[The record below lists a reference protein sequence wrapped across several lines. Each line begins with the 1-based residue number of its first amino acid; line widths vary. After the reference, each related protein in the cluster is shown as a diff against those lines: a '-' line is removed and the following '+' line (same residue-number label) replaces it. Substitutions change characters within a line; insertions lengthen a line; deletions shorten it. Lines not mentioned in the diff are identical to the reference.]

1 MQFSFEISPDHPALP
16 GHFPGMPVVPA
27 VVLIEQ
33 LARSLEEET
42 GQRVCSVRQ
51 LRLLGLIE
59 PGQRI
64 DVEVREKGADS
75 WRLTCQVAG
84 KPVAK
89 GTFSCASAQGAE
101 AIAASAS
108 PSDCQ
113 KAASAYQQ
121 LPHSGSMQLI
131 DDFAMFENGAETEV
145 TLAEQH
151 PLADSEGVPTWAMLE
166 YAAQLMA
173 CRKVCVGGEA
183 MRKAI
188 IVLVRS
194 LQCPG
199 PQKLSP
205 GSDIVVRV
213 EEEVAQPGAVQC
225 LFSATSGGQLVASG
239 EFTVLSEA

>member
-1 MQFSFEISPDHPALP
+1 MQFSLEISPDHPALP

-33 LARSLEEET
+33 LARSLEEKT

-89 GTFSCASAQGAE
+89 GIFSREAAEDAE
-101 AIAASAS
+101 AVATGASSADYQEAA
-108 PSDCQ
+108 P
-113 KAASAYQQ
+113 AYQQ

-131 DDFAMFENGAETEV
+131 GDFTMSGNGAEAEV

-151 PLADSEGVPTWAMLE
+151 PLADSEGVPAWAMLE

-173 CRKVCVGGEA
+173 CRKVCMGGET
-183 MRKAI
+183 MRKAV

-199 PQKLSP
+199 SLKLSP
-205 GSDIVVRV
+205 GSALGVRV
-213 EEEVAQPGAVQC
+213 VEEVAQPGAVQC

>member
-1 MQFSFEISPDHPALP
+1 
-16 GHFPGMPVVPA
+16 MPVVPA
-27 VVLIEQ
+27 VVLIER
-33 LARSLEEET
+33 LARSLEEKI
-42 GQRVCSVRQ
+42 GQRICSIRQ

-59 PGQRI
+59 PGHCI
-64 DVEVREKGADS
+64 DVEAQEKGADS

-89 GTFSCASAQGAE
+89 GAFSCASAQDAV
-101 AIAASAS
+101 AMAASAS
-108 PSDCQ
+108 PSDYQ
-113 KAASAYQQ
+113 EAAPAYQQ

-151 PLADSEGVPTWAMLE
+151 PLADSEGVPAWAMLE

-173 CRKVCVGGEA
+173 CRKVRMGGEA
-183 MRKAI
+183 MSKAV

-199 PQKLSP
+199 AQKLSP
-205 GSDIVVRV
+205 GSDLGIRV
-213 EEEVAQPGAVQC
+213 MEEVAQPGAVQC